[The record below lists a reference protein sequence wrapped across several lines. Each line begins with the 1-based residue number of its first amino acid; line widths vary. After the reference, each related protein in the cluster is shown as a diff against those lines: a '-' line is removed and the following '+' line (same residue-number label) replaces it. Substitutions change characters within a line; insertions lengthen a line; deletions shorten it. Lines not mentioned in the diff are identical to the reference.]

1 MAFWIDGLHPAWIT
15 KTLRTITSRHRDLQ
29 KVSIHALYYSICVG
43 DPVGRDIHGEWMD
56 LDGLLVQFWE
66 SRGVRIKVLYVGT
79 SLLPEV
85 TRRVI
90 EQVDYADLD

>member
-1 MAFWIDGLHPAWIT
+1 
-15 KTLRTITSRHRDLQ
+15 
-29 KVSIHALYYSICVG
+29 
-43 DPVGRDIHGEWMD
+43 MD

>member
-43 DPVGRDIHGEWMD
+43 GDIHGEWMD